1 MKYFPAL
8 MRLMKRQSLFT
19 RNFSLC
25 TLICFFYTI
34 FFFMFYTGMTSYSED
49 ILCTGSM
56 LGGFVAS
63 IFIGGDIISRLAIGG
78 RLDYY
83 GKKRLAIIFLALGTA
98 ISLFY
103 FVTDSVAEI
112 LVVRFIHGISY
123 GVAASAVNTIVAQS
137 LPAGRRG
144 EGMGYFMLSMTIGS
158 ALGPFMCMY
167 LQGSGLYHE
176 IFAIGCIANLAALI
190 VALFLVDDRKGV
202 EVAPPENPG
211 IFERSALP
219 ISVVAFVFFFSY
231 SGVLSFI
238 SPYGNEIGLH
248 IYAVYFFVALS
259 VGTLICRLFLSR
271 MYDIY
276 GENLA
281 LIPMFI
287 LFVIGMVLLS
297 TATNGYV
304 LLFSGLLIGFNI
316 AQLNSVGQA
325 VVVREASPARVAAA
339 VTMFGIF
346 LDLAYAVG
354 PILNGGLIDCVG
366 YRTNYLLM
374 AGVGLFSL
382 VLYIVLHGRKH
393 RGTPFR

>member
-1 MKYFPAL
+1 MK
-8 MRLMKRQSLFT
+8 KQSLFT
-19 RNFSLC
+19 RNFNLC
-25 TLICFFYTI
+25 TLICFFYTV

-49 ILCTGSM
+49 ILSTGSM

-63 IFIGGDIISRLAIGG
+63 IFIGGDIISRLVVGG

-83 GKKRLAIIFLALGTA
+83 GKKRLAVISLAVGTFV
-98 ISLFY
+98 SLFY
-103 FVTDSVAEI
+103 FAADSVEEI
-112 LVVRFIHGISY
+112 LIVRFIHGITY
-123 GVAASAVNTIVAQS
+123 GIAASAINTIVAQS
-137 LPAGRRG
+137 LPAARRG

-158 ALGPFMCMY
+158 ALGPFLCMY
-167 LQGSGLYHE
+167 LQGSGSYHE
-176 IFAIGCIANLAALI
+176 IFTIGCIANLAALI
-190 VALFLVDDRKGV
+190 VSLFLKGDRMDGAR
-202 EVAPPENPG
+202 APPENPG
-211 IFERSALP
+211 IFERSAFP
-219 ISVVAFVFFFSY
+219 ISLVAFVFFFSY

-248 IYAVYFFVALS
+248 TYAVYFFVALS
-259 VGTLICRLFLSR
+259 TGTLICRLFLSR
-271 MYDIY
+271 MYDLY

-281 LIPMFI
+281 LIPMFL
-287 LFVIGMVLLS
+287 LFVAGMILLS

-325 VVVREASPARVAAA
+325 VVVRDASPARVAAA

-346 LDLAYAVG
+346 MDLAYAMG
-354 PILNGGLIDCVG
+354 SILNGGLIDCLG

-393 RGTPFR
+393 HGRPVR